1 MATERE
7 KLGTYGKSLEDAFF
21 HQQDSVLIQRHR
33 EELRR
38 QRSAKEISDS
48 SGITNTAVLAKLVEM
63 GITSELATSLSIIP
77 LVEVAWADGN
87 VDAKEREAVLAGA
100 AKCGLA
106 KGRLDY
112 EMLESWLARRPPAE
126 LREAWAHYIK
136 GLCELLSESE
146 RAELKKD
153 LLKRARAVA
162 EASGGFLGITSGISA
177 SEKKVLENLESS
189 FG

>member
-7 KLGTYGKSLEDAFF
+7 KLGSYGKSLEDAFF
-21 HQQDSVLIQRHR
+21 LQQDSALIQRHR

-38 QRSAKEISDS
+38 QRSAKELSEA
-48 SGITNTAVLAKLVEM
+48 SGITNAAVLAKLVEM
-63 GITSELATSLSIIP
+63 GITAELATSISIIP

-87 VDAKEREAVLAGA
+87 VDEKEKKAVLSGA

-112 EMLESWLARRPPAE
+112 EMLESWLSHRPPAE
-126 LREAWAHYIK
+126 LLEAWAHYIK
-136 GLCELLSESE
+136 GLCELLSDSE
-146 RAELKKD
+146 RAELKRD
-153 LLKRARAVA
+153 LLRRARTVA
-162 EASGGFLGITSGISA
+162 EASGSFLGISSGMSDP
-177 SEKKVLENLESS
+177 EKKVLASLESS